1 MKFCNSHTQREKT
14 VHMIVVGRVEERG
27 RKRLGKQQKKQQQTN
42 WREGRRETHSIIL
55 SKRKEVRSTAAPGIT
70 PVIDLLPLPWL

>member
-1 MKFCNSHTQREKT
+1 MQEARGKKGEKKLKGRE
-14 VHMIVVGRVEERG
+14 
-27 RKRLGKQQKKQQQTN
+27 
-42 WREGRRETHSIIL
+42 ETHSIIL